1 MKFTSYLTLFYLLIT
16 TDVSSTST
24 TFDQNLILNDDFK
37 ILYSNEK
44 QIINNIQ
51 SLAIGGSIAYF
62 GKELYKNGF
71 FSPFGFTPKKYFN
84 LSPLINSKTIKK
96 EENIDKYVYC
106 QKKNIKSKLIH
117 RNLYKEISS
126 NTLNICNTNS
136 YENLEKLINKY

>member
-1 MKFTSYLTLFYLLIT
+1 MKFTSYLTLFYLLIP

-62 GKELYKNGF
+62 GKELY
-71 FSPFGFTPKKYFN
+71 
-84 LSPLINSKTIKK
+84 LS
-96 EENIDKYVYC
+96 
-106 QKKNIKSKLIH
+106 LIH
-117 RNLYKEISS
+117 I
-126 NTLNICNTNS
+126 
-136 YENLEKLINKY
+136 

>member
-106 QKKNIKSKLIH
+106 QKKKH
-117 RNLYKEISS
+117 KEQ
-126 NTLNICNTNS
+126 T
-136 YENLEKLINKY
+136 Y